1 LHGYARLS
9 GKRQGPLR
17 PLFLCAMRFTDVLS
31 RAFWGAGIF
40 FEKGGRSMDTRIALI
55 GILVEDKQSTEQM
68 NRLLSDFGD
77 YIVGRMG
84 IPYRQKNVNVIS
96 VVVDAPGDVISAL
109 SGKLGMLPGVT
120 TKTVYSK
127 K

>member
-1 LHGYARLS
+1 
-9 GKRQGPLR
+9 
-17 PLFLCAMRFTDVLS
+17 
-31 RAFWGAGIF
+31 
-40 FEKGGRSMDTRIALI
+40 
-55 GILVEDKQSTEQM
+55 M

-96 VVVDAPGDVISAL
+96 VVVDAPGDIISAL
-109 SGKLGMLPGVT
+109 SGKLGMLPGIT